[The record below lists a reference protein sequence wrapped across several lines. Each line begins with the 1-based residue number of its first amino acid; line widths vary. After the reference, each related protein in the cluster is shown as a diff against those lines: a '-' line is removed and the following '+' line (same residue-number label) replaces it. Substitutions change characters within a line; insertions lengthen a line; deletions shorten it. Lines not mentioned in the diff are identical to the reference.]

1 MIDLR
6 NIKPEYRASLWL
18 YGTKH
23 AIILE
28 QLNEVQWHAVS
39 REQGSGVGSYVHAM
53 ADALWMA
60 EGLHSPIIVDGF
72 DAPETERRRASQ

>member
-6 NIKPEYRASLWL
+6 DLNHEARASLWR
-18 YGTKH
+18 YGTEH

-39 REQGSGVGSYVHAM
+39 REQGSGVGSYIDAM

-60 EGLHSPIIVDGF
+60 ERQRCPIIVDGF
-72 DAPETERRRASQ
+72 DAPEIERRRAVQ